1 MLIIIQIKQKS
12 SIYLFILDNLCK
24 NNKEL
29 FVMTKK
35 SSENNAA
42 AFEEFKN
49 LLEEYNSVDAVDY
62 NFSVSQTD
70 NNVMR
75 KTLSERLL
83 KFRSN
88 LGFTKQ
94 DLSNALGLSYGIIN
108 NVEHERTFFTFAN
121 LIDANTN
128 FNNFITTQ
136 SKFKN
141 VKKDAFVLSMI
152 GIISPYDI
160 YETEHKLDDCDVF
173 YKIYSKLSPTDKKK
187 IVERMEYI
195 VNSYT
200 NEIPTKQVA
209 LLGQTACG
217 NPIEAIMNSEEYV
230 ETNDLRASFAL
241 KAVGDSMLPL
251 INDGDIML
259 IKHTE
264 ILEVGDIG
272 IFQINKT
279 GFSIDEQVT
288 CKILKSNKNGIMT
301 LVPLNN
307 SFDPIVINTKEEQI
321 KIIGKYLGKA

>member
-1 MLIIIQIKQKS
+1 
-12 SIYLFILDNLCK
+12 
-24 NNKEL
+24 
-29 FVMTKK
+29 MTKNPDEK
-35 SSENNAA
+35 GIGL
-42 AFEEFKN
+42 EELKG
-49 LLEEYNSVDAVDY
+49 LLEEYIADDNVDFY
-62 NFSVSQTD
+62 TSGSQTD
-70 NNVMR
+70 NNTMR
-75 KTLSERLL
+75 KILSERLL

-121 LIDANTN
+121 LVDANTN
-128 FNNFITTQ
+128 FNNFIASQ
-136 SKFKN
+136 PKFKN
-141 VKKDAFVLSMI
+141 IKKNVFALSML

-160 YETEHKLDDCDVF
+160 HRTEYRLDDYDALF
-173 YKIYSKLSPTDKKK
+173 KIYSQLSPTDKKK
-187 IVERMEYI
+187 IIERMEYI
-195 VNSYT
+195 VNSY
-200 NEIPTKQVA
+200 NDEIPTKQVA

-217 NPIEAIMNSEEYV
+217 NPIEAIINSEEYV

-251 INDGDIML
+251 INDGDVML

-264 ILEVGDIG
+264 VLEVGDIG

-279 GFSIDEQVT
+279 GFSVDEQVT